1 MTAFGPGVGIRSEVL
16 GADFGGAGSLD
27 LFLTANGPPPASK
40 VAAAGPPSMRR
51 NQSERDREPRRR
63 IAPQSAALRKAI
75 ATLDI
80 GYVIRDSPQGANL
93 FPMPRQRKRRPQALP
108 LGKNAQECYCPSDR
122 QQSLCAEPADGMK
135 SH

>member
-80 GYVIRDSPQGANL
+80 GYVIRDSTRCEPLPDATPAQKEATGAP
-93 FPMPRQRKRRPQALP
+93 FR
-108 LGKNAQECYCPSDR
+108 QECSRMLLPV
-122 QQSLCAEPADGMK
+122 
-135 SH
+135 